1 MEIRQL
7 EAFAA
12 VCSHGSVTAAARVL
26 RRSQSVVSRQIQD
39 LEHELGFTLFTRTRP
54 QVTITHQGRQFSEEA
69 RNVLSGLQHLETRIN
84 EISRGQS
91 RPLRIAT
98 TYSLGAALVAT
109 VLGQMEK
116 TAAAFDYKM
125 HIDVMAPRDVVQAIS
140 DGQADVGVATLPLDL
155 GRCHLHWSGQAP
167 CVLAV
172 PAGHRLA
179 SAATIDLDALGDT
192 TVVTMSNRSGLRHR
206 LATALL
212 QNMNKPRRQVET
224 SSYMNALMLVR
235 AGVGVALMDPFTAH
249 EIKTDSVLYRSIDRY
264 MPYMIGV
271 ISHPDRVLHEDGLA
285 LVQAMWAHASASI
298 PGFVRGDASGL
309 PVVEPAE
316 LKAG

>member
-12 VCSHGSVTAAARVL
+12 VCVHGSVTAAARVL
-26 RRSQSVVSRQIQD
+26 QRSQSVVSRQIQD
-39 LEHELGFTLFTRTRP
+39 LEGELGFTLFTRTRP
-54 QVTITHQGRQFSEEA
+54 QVTITHQGRQFSEEV
-69 RNVLSGLQHLETRIN
+69 RSVLSGLQHLDTRIS

-98 TYSLGAALVAT
+98 TYSLGATLVAT
-109 VLGQMEK
+109 VLGQMER
-116 TAAAFDYKM
+116 TAAAFEYKM
-125 HIDVMAPRDVVQAIS
+125 HIDIMGPAEVVQAVS
-140 DGQADVGVATLPLDL
+140 DGQADIGVATLPLDL

-167 CVLAV
+167 CVLAI

-179 SAATIDLDALGDT
+179 GSVTVDLDELGDT
-192 TVVTMSNRSGLRHR
+192 TVITMSNRSGLRHR

-212 QNMNKPRRQVET
+212 QNMIKPRRQVET

-249 EIKTDSVLYRSIDRY
+249 QVTVDSVVYRPIDRY
-264 MPYMIGV
+264 MPYLIGV
-271 ISHPDRVLHEDGLA
+271 MSHPNRGLHQDGLA
-285 LVQAMWAHASASI
+285 LVQAMWAHASAAI
-298 PGFVRGDASGL
+298 PGFIPGDASGL
-309 PVVEPAE
+309 PLVAPME

>member
-26 RRSQSVVSRQIQD
+26 QRSQSVVSRQIQD
-39 LEHELGFTLFTRTRP
+39 LEAELGFTLFIRTRP
-54 QVTITHQGRQFSEEA
+54 QVTITHQGRQFSEEV
-69 RNVLSGLQHLETRIN
+69 RNVLSGLQHLDTRIS

-98 TYSLGAALVAT
+98 TYTLGATLVTT
-109 VLGQMEK
+109 VLGQMER

-125 HIDVMAPRDVVQAIS
+125 HIDIMAPGAVVQAVS
-140 DGQADVGVATLPLDL
+140 EGQADIGVATLPLDL
-155 GRCHLHWSGQAP
+155 GRCKLHWSGQAS

-179 SAATIDLDALGDT
+179 DSVTVNLDALGDT
-192 TVVTMSNRSGLRHR
+192 TVITMSNRSGLRHR
-206 LATALL
+206 LSTALL

-235 AGVGVALMDPFTAH
+235 AGVGVSLMDPFTAN
-249 EIKTDSVLYRSIDRY
+249 EVKIDSVLYRPLDRY
-264 MPYMIGV
+264 MPYLVGV
-271 ISHPDRVLHEDGLA
+271 ISHPDRDLHQDGLA
-285 LVQAMWAHASASI
+285 LIQAMWAHASGAI
-298 PGFVRGDASGL
+298 PDFVQGDASGL
-309 PVVEPAE
+309 PLVGAAE